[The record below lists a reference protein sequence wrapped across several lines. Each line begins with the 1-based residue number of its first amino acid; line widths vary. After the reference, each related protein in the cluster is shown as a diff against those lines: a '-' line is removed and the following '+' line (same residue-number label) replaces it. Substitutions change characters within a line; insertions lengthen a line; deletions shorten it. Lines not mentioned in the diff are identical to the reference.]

1 MSRVFDKMHIIY
13 FLPRSIVMKTT
24 ALRFV
29 FPTLFLVGLAFAQP
43 QTVLI
48 PQIADGGG
56 WQTTFVLT
64 NTTIN
69 TGSATL
75 TFYQETSGGATQS
88 WNLPFVE
95 AIGQNVQIPAAST
108 LFLHTRGTNVATSTG
123 WAQLIVSSGMT
134 AYAIFTLR
142 VPGRP
147 DQDGTAPGGSS
158 STGILVP
165 FDNANG
171 SVTGLAL
178 MNPSTVSET
187 ISVNVKTDTGAIS
200 QATLALPAQGH
211 LAFALPDQL
220 PATAG
225 HSGLAEF
232 YMPPR
237 TGGGISAIA
246 LRFNS
251 TGAFTSAP
259 VYASG
264 GTAIIGVT
272 SGGSK

>member
-1 MSRVFDKMHIIY
+1 
-13 FLPRSIVMKTT
+13 MKTT

-29 FPTLFLVGLAFAQP
+29 FPTLFLAGLAFAQP

-123 WAQLIVSSGMT
+123 WAQLIVS
-134 AYAIFTLR
+134 
-142 VPGRP
+142 
-147 DQDGTAPGGSS
+147 
-158 STGILVP
+158 
-165 FDNANG
+165 
-171 SVTGLAL
+171 
-178 MNPSTVSET
+178 
-187 ISVNVKTDTGAIS
+187 
-200 QATLALPAQGH
+200 
-211 LAFALPDQL
+211 
-220 PATAG
+220 
-225 HSGLAEF
+225 
-232 YMPPR
+232 
-237 TGGGISAIA
+237 
-246 LRFNS
+246 
-251 TGAFTSAP
+251 
-259 VYASG
+259 
-264 GTAIIGVT
+264 
-272 SGGSK
+272 

>member
-1 MSRVFDKMHIIY
+1 
-13 FLPRSIVMKTT
+13 MKTT

-29 FPTLFLVGLAFAQP
+29 FPTLFLAGLAFAQP